1 MLPAPHAHLQS
12 VFVVIILSHDGR
24 LKGILSLLSRQHHQ
38 RSHGQGCSLQPD
50 TRRVLSRLNVQVRL
64 FTRNGMLRYIPITV
78 TICTWRQRSRH
89 CGRDSLSL
97 QDILSGNTG
106 GQWIQNG
113 GIANNTT
120 VTGGGL
126 QRVNAG
132 GSVSDTVISAGGGQ
146 SLQGRQ

>member
-50 TRRVLSRLNVQVRL
+50 ARQVLSRLNVQVRL
-64 FTRNGMLRYIPITV
+64 FTRNGMLRYIPILV

-97 QDILSGNTG
+97 QDILSGIRNVRL
-106 GQWIQNG
+106 N
-113 GIANNTT
+113 AN
-120 VTGGGL
+120 
-126 QRVNAG
+126 RMIFE
-132 GSVSDTVISAGGGQ
+132 SVI
-146 SLQGRQ
+146 LFFHHK

>member
-1 MLPAPHAHLQS
+1 MPDGAETTLTHAHLQS

-50 TRRVLSRLNVQVRL
+50 TRQVLSRLNVQVRL
-64 FTRNGMLRYIPITV
+64 FTRNGMLRYIPILV

-97 QDILSGNTG
+97 QDILSGIRECPPECK
-106 GQWIQNG
+106 QDDI
-113 GIANNTT
+113 
-120 VTGGGL
+120 
-126 QRVNAG
+126 
-132 GSVSDTVISAGGGQ
+132 
-146 SLQGRQ
+146 

>member
-50 TRRVLSRLNVQVRL
+50 ARQVLSRLNVQVRL
-64 FTRNGMLRYIPITV
+64 FTRNGMLRYIPILV
-78 TICTWRQRSRH
+78 TICTWRQRSRR

-97 QDILSGNTG
+97 QDILSGIRECPPECK
-106 GQWIQNG
+106 QDDI
-113 GIANNTT
+113 
-120 VTGGGL
+120 
-126 QRVNAG
+126 
-132 GSVSDTVISAGGGQ
+132 
-146 SLQGRQ
+146 

>member
-1 MLPAPHAHLQS
+1 IKSPVLCCGEDITFNQVAKFTVPLQS

-50 TRRVLSRLNVQVRL
+50 TRQVLSRLNVQVRL
-64 FTRNGMLRYIPITV
+64 FTRNGMLQYIPILV

-97 QDILSGNTG
+97 QDILSG
-106 GQWIQNG
+106 I
-113 GIANNTT
+113 
-120 VTGGGL
+120 
-126 QRVNAG
+126 RECPPECK
-132 GSVSDTVISAGGGQ
+132 
-146 SLQGRQ
+146 QGDI